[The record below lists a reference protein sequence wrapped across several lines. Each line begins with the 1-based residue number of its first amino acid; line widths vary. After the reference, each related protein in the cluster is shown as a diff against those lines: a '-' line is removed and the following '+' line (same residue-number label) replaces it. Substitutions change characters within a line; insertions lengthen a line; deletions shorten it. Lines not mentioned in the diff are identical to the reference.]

1 MSSAALE
8 YQKAHWNED
17 QGPGI
22 IAASGV
28 LIALT
33 TIAVALRLWAQ
44 SMIKAKFSVDDY
56 LIIIAW
62 VRFFPLLSSI
72 LLHPANLHI

>member
-1 MSSAALE
+1 MSSTAIQ
-8 YQKAHWNED
+8 YQKAHWNDD

-22 IAASGV
+22 IAASGI

-44 SMIKAKFSVDDY
+44 SLIKSRFSVDDY
-56 LIIIAW
+56 LIVISW
-62 VRFFPLLSSI
+62 VRFLFLFPLARFRSY
-72 LLHPANLHI
+72 